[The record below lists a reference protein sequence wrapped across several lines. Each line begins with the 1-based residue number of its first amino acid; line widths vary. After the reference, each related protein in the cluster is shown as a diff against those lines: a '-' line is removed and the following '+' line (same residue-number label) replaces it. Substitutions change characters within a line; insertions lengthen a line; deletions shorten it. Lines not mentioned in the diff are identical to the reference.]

1 MDEKQSDYS
10 PTKRGK
16 TRWQDDFPMREE
28 VEDFSGKTR
37 VFKVDCH
44 QGHLG
49 FTVRAREEGVAAGG
63 YEFGAYSETS
73 PYSALG
79 QLRGK
84 MRRALATRHIS
95 GAAGNYQMLHDR
107 LCGHIEW
114 SQDQGVSL
122 VVDGLPLAIKDLTKI
137 LATHE
142 GWSFE
147 LRIKDSLE

>member
-1 MDEKQSDYS
+1 MDAKQSDYS
-10 PTKRGK
+10 PRKSGK
-16 TRWQDDFPMREE
+16 PRWQDDFPMREE

-37 VFKVDCH
+37 VFLVDCH

-49 FTVRAREEGVAAGG
+49 FTVRAREEGVEAGG

-79 QLRGK
+79 HLRVK

-95 GAAGNYQMLHDR
+95 GAAGDYQMLHDR
-107 LCGHIEW
+107 LRGHIEW
-114 SQDQGVSL
+114 SQDRGVLL
-122 VVDGLPLAIKDLTKI
+122 VVDGLSLGIKDLSKI